1 MKILEVVE
9 ASGGGVGRHV
19 RGLCQD
25 LILHGQQLAV
35 AYSARRADEPFHQF
49 LVDQQNEIRF
59 VPLEIGREISPRE
72 DARAT
77 FQLMRF
83 IREEGP
89 FDIIHGHSAKGGA
102 IARIAGRRFNIP
114 TVYTPHG
121 LIMSSPETSR
131 PRAAIYTSIE
141 YVLGQWATSRMIAV
155 SEGEREFILELGL
168 IPPNR
173 IVLIHNGLDDEYI
186 SMFSE
191 NNSCEDLSR
200 KPLTFGSIMRFDAAK
215 GPGLLLEAFIQL
227 SEAMPQLPTRLVIA
241 GDGELFA
248 EIKRKVRTCGLDE
261 RILLLGWRTD
271 ITRVLRDFDIFV
283 VSSLREGGSYGTIEA
298 MAAGLPIV
306 STSVFGTDET
316 IARVPGNIL
325 VPVGD
330 PGALANG
337 MKRMATLS
345 EPTSLRGR
353 LRRIGQSN
361 RNYVFAHFK
370 RSETT
375 HRTLEVYEELCHD
388 K

>member
-25 LILHGQQLAV
+25 LIVQDQQLAV
-35 AYSARRADEPFHQF
+35 AYSARRADELFSQF
-49 LVDQQNEIRF
+49 VIDQQDEIRF
-59 VPLEIGREISPRE
+59 VLLEVGRKISPRA
-72 DARAT
+72 DVRAT

-83 IREEGP
+83 IKEEGP

-131 PRAAIYTSIE
+131 LRAAIYTSIE
-141 YVLGQWATSRMIAV
+141 YVLGHWATSKMVAV
-155 SEGEREFILELGL
+155 SEGEREFILKLKL
-168 IPPNR
+168 VPANR
-173 IVLIHNGLDDEYI
+173 IVLVENGLDDEDI
-186 SMFSE
+186 PHFSE
-191 NNSCEDLSR
+191 ESNCEDISQ
-200 KPLTFGSIMRFDAAK
+200 KPLTFGSTMRFDAAK
-215 GPGLLLEAFIQL
+215 GPGYLVEAFIRL
-227 SEAMPQLPTRLVIA
+227 SEALPQLPMRLVIA
-241 GDGELFA
+241 GDGELFG
-248 EIKRKVRTCGLDE
+248 EIKRKVETSGLDE
-261 RILLLGWRTD
+261 KILLLGWRAD
-271 ITRVLRDFDIFV
+271 IIQVLRDFDIFV

-330 PGALANG
+330 PEALADG
-337 MKRMATLS
+337 MKWMATLS
-345 EPTSLRGR
+345 EPTSLRQQ

-361 RNYVFAHFK
+361 RNYVYAYFK

-375 HRTLEVYEELCHD
+375 RRILEIYEALCQ
-388 K
+388 